1 MSAQKYTLSARDLFI
16 ADKRAKSTRFSYPG
30 VILRIG
36 ASGLTNDTIATI
48 AIFNSTNRKTGDMIQ
63 IYYLPV
69 NEPPTEAVK
78 TGADASV
85 CGDCKLRLLL
95 AKEQNIK
102 PCYVK
107 KFYGPSAVYRSFKA
121 GKYPHL
127 DKMKP
132 RLWQGVLQLLA
143 TKPIR
148 LGAYGDP
155 ASDLDTIPILTQYQW
170 TGYTHQWR
178 SNPQLKD
185 VLMASVDSVAEYH
198 EAKKQGWR
206 CYRHTNSGE
215 MSDTEIQC
223 LFYTHGKTC
232 QDCGL
237 CDGNKAG
244 SKAKDIV
251 TNTI

>member
-1 MSAQKYTLSARDLFI
+1 MSKQKYTLSARNLFV
-16 ADKRAKSTRFSYPG
+16 ADNRAKSTRFSYPG

-63 IYYLPV
+63 IYYLPT

-78 TGADASV
+78 TGADESV
-85 CGDCKLRLLL
+85 CGNCKLRPLV
-95 AKEQNIK
+95 AKQQNIK

-107 KFYGPSAVYRSFKA
+107 KFHGPSAVYRSFKA
-121 GKYPHL
+121 GKYPYL

-148 LGAYGDP
+148 LGAWGDP
-155 ASDLDTIPILTQYQW
+155 ASDLETIPILTQFKW

-185 VLMASVDSVAEYH
+185 VLMASVDSIAEYQ

-206 CYRHTNSGE
+206 CYRHTGTSE
-215 MSDTEIQC
+215 MLDSELQC
-223 LFYTHGKTC
+223 LFYTHDKTC
-232 QDCGL
+232 KECKL
-237 CDGNKAG
+237 CNGNK

-251 TNTI
+251 TTTI

>member
-1 MSAQKYTLSARDLFI
+1 MSESKYTLSAPGLFV
-16 ADKRAKSTRFSYPG
+16 ADKRAKSTRFSCAG

-36 ASGLTNDTIATI
+36 PSDLTNDTIATI
-48 AIFNSTNRKTGDMIQ
+48 AIFNSTNRKTGDMVQ
-63 IYYLPV
+63 IYYLPT

-85 CGDCKLRLLL
+85 CGDCKLRPLL
-95 AKEQNIK
+95 AKEKNIK

-107 KFYGPSAVYRSFKA
+107 KFHGPSAVYRSFKA
-121 GKYPHL
+121 RRYPHL
-127 DKMKP
+127 NKMKP
-132 RLWQGVLQLLA
+132 RLWPGVLHLLA

-148 LGAYGDP
+148 LGARGDP
-155 ASDLDTIPILTQYQW
+155 ACDLETIPILTQYKW

-185 VLMASVDSVAEYH
+185 VLMASVDSIAEYH

-206 CYRHTNSGE
+206 CYRHISTSE
-215 MSDTEIQC
+215 MLDSELQC
-223 LFYTHGKTC
+223 LFYTHDKTC
-232 QDCGL
+232 KECKL
-237 CDGNKAG
+237 CNGNK

-251 TNTI
+251 ITTI

>member
-1 MSAQKYTLSARDLFI
+1 M
-16 ADKRAKSTRFSYPG
+16 
-30 VILRIG
+30 V
-36 ASGLTNDTIATI
+36 
-48 AIFNSTNRKTGDMIQ
+48 Q
-63 IYYLPV
+63 IYYLPT

-85 CGDCKLRLLL
+85 CGDCKLRPII
-95 AKEQNIK
+95 AKEQNIS

-107 KFYGPSAVYRSFKA
+107 KFHGPSAVYRSFKV
-121 GKYPHL
+121 GRYPHL

-206 CYRHTNSGE
+206 CYRHTNSSE
-215 MSDTEIQC
+215 MLDTEIQC